1 MVIYAIAVKG
11 NLKLRM
17 ATNGNIKNKIK
28 IKAKIE
34 PYRQRMSNYIKTFLI
49 IVILA
54 FYGLISGCSTP
65 KYLPASN
72 IKIIAKD
79 SMVVHTELVSVAL
92 PLESHSIVTPTKKS
106 HLETSVAT
114 SDAEIDTLGML
125 HHTLTNKKDSIKT
138 KIQYVDKIVYRD
150 SVEVREVPVEV
161 EKKVPYIPKFHQFT
175 FALFW
180 IFVLF
185 IVVRL
190 LIKLGL
196 FKHF

>member
-1 MVIYAIAVKG
+1 MIHY
-11 NLKLRM
+11 
-17 ATNGNIKNKIK
+17 TKIFS
-28 IKAKIE
+28 IC
-34 PYRQRMSNYIKTFLI
+34 L
-49 IVILA
+49 ILA
-54 FYGLISGCSTP
+54 FYGFLTGCSTP
-65 KYLPASN
+65 KYLPSSN

-79 SMVVHTELVSVAL
+79 SLVINTKLVSIAI
-92 PLESHSIVTPTKKS
+92 PNESHTIVTPTKKS

-114 SDAEIDTLGML
+114 SDAEIDSLGML

-161 EKKVPYIPKFHQFT
+161 KVPYVPKFYKFT
-175 FALFW
+175 FAFFG

-185 IVVRL
+185 VIVKL